1 MPKFDLDRTKSQI
14 QRFLGGFT
22 TGQKVMTGLGAIGLI
37 VVAMLFLSHAPKQ
50 QYAPLFSN
58 LDSKDASDITAKLQ
72 AKGVKYELADGGNT
86 ILVPQSQVYQERL
99 DMSGQ
104 GLPASTNDG
113 YALLDKEGL
122 TTSQFKQNV
131 DYQRALEGELTKT
144 IEALDAVDAA
154 NVHLVVPQDTVFAS
168 DSQKPSASVLV
179 KTKPNQPLDSS
190 SVQAIVNLV
199 ASSVQGLSP
208 SDVTVADTKGTV
220 LSAPG
225 LAGAAAGDAHA
236 GDTASYESRVT
247 QSVQQMLDQI
257 YGPGHAIVR
266 VAATL
271 NFDEKATTADA
282 YGNQIADQVAGT
294 TPTTVA
300 NAATTPTTGPALT
313 QNQSTETFTGPSGS
327 GTTGVLGVNGAPAA
341 ATGGNTNYSKNSSDT
356 TYGVGKVHAEVRTAP
371 GKIERLSVAV
381 IVDGKKVQASDI
393 PNVQSSV
400 QAAVGLDAT
409 RGDSINVSRMSFDQS
424 AATSAAKALSS
435 SDQQKKQNAL
445 FDMIK
450 ALVALLLVGV
460 VLFLAWRAMKKAA
473 AREPIR
479 VPLDLRALEAGTGAG
494 LPATDMARLLQTQQL
509 AQLHALEDHDGPAS
523 LERASLPEPT
533 EMDQLEQDI
542 VGLIDRQ
549 PEEAA
554 ATLRSWLADR
564 RS

>member
-1 MPKFDLDRTKSQI
+1 MPKLDLDRTKSQI

-22 TGQKVMTGLGAIGLI
+22 TGQKVVTGLGAIGL
-37 VVAMLFLSHAPKQ
+37 VVVGMLFLSHAPKT

-58 LDSKDASDITAKLQ
+58 LDSKDASDITTKLQ
-72 AKGVKYELADGGNT
+72 SKGIKYQLANGGNT

-99 DMSGQ
+99 DMSAQ
-104 GLPASTNDG
+104 GLPASNSDG

-122 TTSQFKQNV
+122 TTSEFKQNV

-144 IEALDAVDAA
+144 IEALDSVEAA
-154 NVHLVVPQDTVFAS
+154 NVHLVIAQNDVFAQ

-179 KTKPNQPLDSS
+179 KTKPNQPLDSG

-208 SDVTVADTKGTV
+208 NDVTVADTKGAV

-225 LAGAAAGDAHA
+225 IAGSAAGDAHA

-247 QSVQQMLDQI
+247 ESVQQMLDQI

-266 VAATL
+266 VAADL

-282 YGNQIADQVAGT
+282 YGNDIADQVVGT

-300 NAATTPTTGPALT
+300 GATTPTTAPALT
-313 QNQSTETFTGPSGS
+313 QNQSTETFTGPSS
-327 GTTGVLGVNGAPAA
+327 SSTGVLGPNGTPAA
-341 ATGGNTNYSKNSSDT
+341 AGGNTNYSKNTSDT
-356 TYGVGKVHAEVRTAP
+356 TNGVGKVHAEVRSAP
-371 GKIERLSVAV
+371 GKINRLSVAV
-381 IVDGKKVQASDI
+381 IVDGNKVQPSDV

-400 QAAVGLDAT
+400 QAAVGLDPT
-409 RGDSINVSRMSFDQS
+409 RGDTINVTRMSFDQTAS
-424 AATSAAKALSS
+424 KDAAKALSS
-435 SDQQKKQNAL
+435 SEQQKKQNAL

-479 VPLDLRALEAGTGAG
+479 VPLDLRALEAGTGAA
-494 LPATDMARLLQTQQL
+494 LPAADMARLLQSQQL
-509 AQLHALEDHDGPAS
+509 AQLQALEDHDGPAS
-523 LERASLPEPT
+523 LEPASLPEPT
-533 EMDQLEQDI
+533 EMDQLEHEI
-542 VGLIDRQ
+542 VALIDRQ

>member
-1 MPKFDLDRTKSQI
+1 
-14 QRFLGGFT
+14 
-22 TGQKVMTGLGAIGLI
+22 
-37 VVAMLFLSHAPKQ
+37 
-50 QYAPLFSN
+50 
-58 LDSKDASDITAKLQ
+58 
-72 AKGVKYELADGGNT
+72 
-86 ILVPQSQVYQERL
+86 
-99 DMSGQ
+99 
-104 GLPASTNDG
+104 
-113 YALLDKEGL
+113 
-122 TTSQFKQNV
+122 
-131 DYQRALEGELTKT
+131 
-144 IEALDAVDAA
+144 
-154 NVHLVVPQDTVFAS
+154 
-168 DSQKPSASVLV
+168 
-179 KTKPNQPLDSS
+179 
-190 SVQAIVNLV
+190 VQAIVNLV

-236 GDTASYESRVT
+236 GDTAAYESRVT

-282 YGNQIADQVAGT
+282 YGNEIADQVAGT

-300 NAATTPTTGPALT
+300 GATTPTTGPALT

-409 RGDSINVSRMSFDQS
+409 RGDTIDVSRMSFDQS
-424 AATSAAKALSS
+424 VAKDAAKQLSS
-435 SDQQKKQNAL
+435 SDQQKKQSAL

-473 AREPIR
+473 AREPVR
-479 VPLDLRALEAGTGAG
+479 VPLDLRALEAGAG
-494 LPATDMARLLQTQQL
+494 VGSADGMARLLQSQQL
-509 AQLHALEDHDGPAS
+509 AQLRALEDHDGPAS
-523 LERASLPEPT
+523 LEPAGLPEPT

-542 VGLIDRQ
+542 VALIDRQ
-549 PEEAA
+549 PDEAA